1 MSNNVPVLLTT
12 SRVTTT
18 PKWTQLSTRPQREG
32 GEDEGLQNAQKA
44 FLKVFYYITE
54 WTFSNHFIAKKR
66 SKKPFIIHLPMACG
80 KEERRS
86 RVSISY

>member
-1 MSNNVPVLLTT
+1 M
-12 SRVTTT
+12 
-18 PKWTQLSTRPQREG
+18 EG
-32 GEDEGLQNAQKA
+32 MES

-54 WTFSNHFIAKKR
+54 WTFSNHFIAKKKR
-66 SKKPFIIHLPMACG
+66 SKNPFIIHLPMAGG